1 MGKKSKRKGYRI
13 EHEIEG
19 ILTREGVNAKRI
31 PLSGSSWLKGDIF
44 IELLNKGYVGEV
56 KARKEGFKEI
66 YKWLDGKDFLFLR
79 ADRKDFLIVMNIKTF
94 LELINGDK
102 GNKNN

>member
-19 ILTREGVNAKRI
+19 ILRDEGIIAKRI
-31 PLSGSSWLKGDIF
+31 PLSGASWLKGDIF
-44 IELLNKGYVGEV
+44 IELFNKGYVGEV
-56 KARKEGFKEI
+56 KSRSEGFKEI
-66 YKWLDGKDFLFLR
+66 YKWLSDKDFLFLR

>member
-19 ILTREGVNAKRI
+19 ILRDSGITAKRI
-31 PLSGSSWLKGDIF
+31 PLSGASWIKGDMI
-44 IELLNKGYVGEV
+44 INLNGKEMIGEV

-66 YKWLDGKDFLFLR
+66 YKWIDNKDFLFLR

>member
-13 EHEIEG
+13 EHNIEKILREEG
-19 ILTREGVNAKRI
+19 ITAKRI
-31 PLSGSSWLKGDIF
+31 PLSGASWMKGDIF